1 MINNGEGN
9 IFKILPHPKKDKV
22 SLPFFT
28 TPHKTSIKK
37 FCDLYGV
44 RHFVAKN
51 QNKLESVFENF
62 IKEKSQA
69 SVLEIDTSSAENDT
83 ILTDYF
89 TFINQY
95 KN

>member
-1 MINNGEGN
+1 
-9 IFKILPHPKKDKV
+9 
-22 SLPFFT
+22 
-28 TPHKTSIKK
+28 
-37 FCDLYGV
+37 
-44 RHFVAKN
+44 VAKN